1 MNNVSIIALGI
12 MSVVLYVLLASL
24 LAIKTVF

>member
-1 MNNVSIIALGI
+1 MNNVSIIALGM
-12 MSVVLYVLLASL
+12 MSAVLYVLLASL